1 MTHLETPEQTELLG
15 LNMAELEQ
23 YMVSLG
29 EPAYRGRQLHKWI
42 YTRDVSSFYE
52 MSDIPKELRHR
63 LDRLAVISIPR
74 VLKQRVSQDRTRKY
88 LLELADKK
96 RVETVLIP
104 QSEEKSTRYT
114 LCISTQ
120 VGCPIGCSFCATG
133 HSGFQR
139 NLRHYE
145 IVGQVLGSR
154 RELYKKVKPADN
166 EPLLT
171 NLVYMGM
178 GEPLLNYDE
187 VLQSIY
193 IINDHKGINI
203 GQRHITVST
212 AGEAR
217 GIERLAREK
226 LQVTLAISLHACN
239 DALRDQL
246 VPMNRK
252 YPLERLLRAVEFYS
266 RENGRRVTFEYVL
279 LDGVNMSRQD
289 ANNMID
295 ILKPLLANVNLIPYN
310 EVVGLPYKHPGRAKA
325 EQFCRWLQD
334 GGLNATIREEHGADI
349 EAACGQLRAEVKSQ
363 ALRHDHVS
371 GHR

>member
-1 MTHLETPEQTELLG
+1 LPHLDPHQLTELLG
-15 LNMAELEQ
+15 RDAAGLEE

-29 EPAYRGRQLHKWI
+29 EPSYRGRQIHKWI

-52 MSDIPKELRHR
+52 MSDIPKELRQR
-63 LDRLAVISIPR
+63 LDGLAVISIPR

-88 LLELADKK
+88 LLELTDKK

-104 QSEEKSTRYT
+104 QSDDKNTRYT

-139 NLRHYE
+139 NLEHYE

-154 RELYKKVKPADN
+154 RELLKKIKPADL
-166 EPLLT
+166 EPLIT
-171 NLVYMGM
+171 NIVYMGM

-187 VLQSIY
+187 VLKSIN
-193 IINDHKGINI
+193 ILNDHKGINI
-203 GQRHITVST
+203 GQRHITLST

-217 GIERLAREK
+217 GIERLALEK
-226 LQVTLAISLHACN
+226 LQVTLAISLHACDN
-239 DALRDQL
+239 ALRDQL

-252 YPLERLLRAVEFYS
+252 YPLERLIQAVDFYS
-266 RENGRRVTFEYVL
+266 QENGRRVTFEYIL
-279 LDGVNMSRQD
+279 LDGVNMRRQD
-289 ANNMID
+289 ANNMIH

-334 GGLNATIREEHGADI
+334 GGLNVTIREEHGADI
-349 EAACGQLRAEVKSQ
+349 EAACGQLRAGAKNQ
-363 ALRHDHVS
+363 PLRNY
-371 GHR
+371 